1 MSRTRHTIA
10 RLNDLS
16 HEEFA
21 RVCGPVFEGSPW
33 IAAEAAAQ
41 RPFADFDV
49 LLRALCDCA
58 RSSTPERQLE
68 LIRAH
73 PDLAGRLTLT
83 AESKR
88 EQSSAGL
95 DALTQEEMELF
106 RFRNESYRNRFGF
119 PFVICARLNKKDA
132 ILAALDRRL
141 THSRDEEI
149 RVALEEI
156 FKIAALRLRDIVI

>member
-1 MSRTRHTIA
+1 
-10 RLNDLS
+10 
-16 HEEFA
+16 
-21 RVCGPVFEGSPW
+21 
-33 IAAEAAAQ
+33 
-41 RPFADFDV
+41 
-49 LLRALCDCA
+49 
-58 RSSTPERQLE
+58 
-68 LIRAH
+68 
-73 PDLAGRLTLT
+73 
-83 AESKR
+83 
-88 EQSSAGL
+88 L

-132 ILAALDRRL
+132 ILAAFDRRL

>member
-16 HEEFA
+16 HEEFT

-33 IAAEAAAQ
+33 IAAETAAH
-41 RPFADFDV
+41 RPFADFDG
-49 LLRALCDCA
+49 LLRALCDRV
-58 RSSTPERQLE
+58 RSAAPERQLD

-73 PDLAGRLTLT
+73 PDLAGRLNLT
-83 AESKR
+83 AESQL

-95 DALTQEEMELF
+95 DALTPEDIELF
-106 RFRNESYRNRFGF
+106 RLRNESYRSRFGF
-119 PFVICARLNKKDA
+119 PFVICARLNKKDT
-132 ILAALDRRL
+132 ILAAFDKRL
-141 THSRDEEI
+141 TNSHKEEI